1 MSKLLFNQNP
11 STDLSSINP
20 DKIIEMSFNFDLLK
34 YALSVLINNQQNMEN
49 EISNLKSSLFQQQE
63 KSGNLE
69 LEIIELKLKKAK
81 SPEELTELNNK
92 KKILESK
99 NKEIKTDLENY
110 SKINEEKNSKKSL
123 EIYNMKQPGYESKK
137 NMYESELSSELSNK
151 INQSENKIK
160 DKDTNDKNEIKPVSK
175 KQFPTED
182 LVSKTMLDNV
192 NNSIEALNSDINSIK
207 STILNLQKELSD
219 FRNNSKEIIKENME
233 KNISIVA
240 EEAIQKKIL
249 EIKNGIN
256 NDISSIKDNMN
267 SLSMESKEKISKLD
281 EQMKKIS
288 ISDDQ
293 FKSNKSVFDE
303 NYQKELDYIKSNLKK
318 MEISLNQHSEK
329 LSNVITPLTLGNS
342 RRELEQKIDLEKK
355 TLNIEILELKSALNS
370 LKNQVLDHLNDSRDR
385 NNISTIMRFI
395 ETMSENINRLL
406 DFKKITEEKEK
417 RKAISDNNKYIKPEQ
432 FNEGMINIKKIIE
445 NYRKE
450 IIELRFDI
458 SAIREDELT
467 TKASFK
473 DLKSLED
480 VIIERMNKL
489 KESIKDHFVEKN
501 MLIKNLKYIE
511 LQTKNLIEENK
522 KIEKQDN
529 WLLAKKPFSHLCASC
544 EAYIGDLK
552 PTTNSNFISWNR
564 YPQKN
569 NSSID
574 NNLEKKIFKIN
585 AGFSKVLQ
593 MVSQDTNKEER
604 VKSNSENKSKSDE
617 KRNSSSAEKDKY
629 NHTNIRKIPNL
640 NASKKEKNLISSKSF
655 IGIEEYDKIKSLP
668 TIMVKNKNKFSG
680 QNKYNT
686 LKNSSN
692 NISVLN
698 RDEFYENMKDNEDLE
713 QVYNEKPKIT
723 KIYKRRVDTQEK
735 TNTENKD

>member
-355 TLNIEILELKSALNS
+355 TLNIEILELKSALN
-370 LKNQVLDHLNDSRDR
+370 
-385 NNISTIMRFI
+385 
-395 ETMSENINRLL
+395 
-406 DFKKITEEKEK
+406 
-417 RKAISDNNKYIKPEQ
+417 
-432 FNEGMINIKKIIE
+432 
-445 NYRKE
+445 
-450 IIELRFDI
+450 
-458 SAIREDELT
+458 
-467 TKASFK
+467 
-473 DLKSLED
+473 
-480 VIIERMNKL
+480 
-489 KESIKDHFVEKN
+489 
-501 MLIKNLKYIE
+501 
-511 LQTKNLIEENK
+511 
-522 KIEKQDN
+522 
-529 WLLAKKPFSHLCASC
+529 
-544 EAYIGDLK
+544 
-552 PTTNSNFISWNR
+552 
-564 YPQKN
+564 
-569 NSSID
+569 
-574 NNLEKKIFKIN
+574 
-585 AGFSKVLQ
+585 
-593 MVSQDTNKEER
+593 
-604 VKSNSENKSKSDE
+604 
-617 KRNSSSAEKDKY
+617 
-629 NHTNIRKIPNL
+629 
-640 NASKKEKNLISSKSF
+640 
-655 IGIEEYDKIKSLP
+655 
-668 TIMVKNKNKFSG
+668 
-680 QNKYNT
+680 
-686 LKNSSN
+686 
-692 NISVLN
+692 
-698 RDEFYENMKDNEDLE
+698 
-713 QVYNEKPKIT
+713 
-723 KIYKRRVDTQEK
+723 
-735 TNTENKD
+735 